1 VAVLAGAG
9 VLLGSLGPV
18 ATARAQELDCLVQ
31 PRELLAVSSP
41 VEGVIE
47 RVMVDRGDLITQGT
61 VVAVLESSAER
72 AAVEIAR
79 ARAGY
84 ESGIKSNKVRV
95 DFGQR
100 RWERTDEMYKKD
112 LIPLKDLDEAE
123 TQKVLAELGLA
134 EAQENKRLAE
144 LELTRAQAALA
155 LRTIASPISGV
166 VVERML
172 APGEFAK
179 QAPILRVAQLDPLRV
194 EVFVPV
200 ALLGRIHAG
209 TRALVIPE
217 SPFNQAM
224 EASVTVV
231 DKVAD
236 AASGTYGVRLELPN
250 PGNRVPAGLKCK
262 VRFTDAAAP
271 AAPRKPA
278 R

>member
-1 VAVLAGAG
+1 MAVLAGAG
-9 VLLGSLGPV
+9 VLLGFLGPV
-18 ATARAQELDCLVQ
+18 ATARAQELDCLIQ
-31 PRELLAVSSP
+31 PRELLALSSP

-47 RVMVDRGDLITQGT
+47 RVMVDRGDLVKQGT

-84 ESGIKSNKVRV
+84 ESGIKSNQVRV

-100 RWERTDEMYKKD
+100 RLERTDEMYKKD

-200 ALLGRIHAG
+200 ALLGRIQAG

-217 SPFNQAM
+217 APFNQAM

-262 VRFTDAAAP
+262 VRFTDGTGAV
-271 AAPRKPA
+271 APRKPA